1 VSRPDIWRPA
11 GQFSRHLRKY
21 HRRTSPPRSYARIVS
36 PRPPAVAG
44 AFYPRDPR
52 TLAAEVRE
60 CLGPPAP
67 RRAAFGAVVPH
78 AGYVYSGAVAG
89 AVYARLEPVATV
101 VLLGPN
107 HTGLGPSASIDDHDR
122 WSTPL
127 GDVMI
132 DEALAA
138 RFLRECPH
146 LEREGMAHLREH
158 SLEVQLPFLQEW
170 APGARIVPI
179 CIGAPSLALCHE
191 IGEACAEAVAESG
204 SPILLLASSDMNHYE
219 SRAVG
224 DAKNAF
230 ALAAI
235 ERIDPDGLFAA
246 VVQHEISMCG
256 FLPTTALLVAAR
268 RRGVSRGEI
277 VARADSGDRTGDTDS
292 VVGYAGILVG

>member
-1 VSRPDIWRPA
+1 MNS
-11 GQFSRHLRKY
+11 
-21 HRRTSPPRSYARIVS
+21 
-36 PRPPAVAG
+36 RPPAVAG

-52 TLAAEVRE
+52 ALAGEVRE
-60 CLGPPAP
+60 CLGPVAA

-78 AGYVYSGAVAG
+78 AGYIYSGAVAG
-89 AVYARLEPVATV
+89 AVYARLEPVPTV

-107 HTGLGPSASIDDHDR
+107 HTGLGPAASIDDHDR

-127 GDVMI
+127 GDVRI

-138 RFLRECPH
+138 RFLRDCPH
-146 LEREGMAHLREH
+146 LEREGMAHVREH
-158 SLEVQLPFLQEW
+158 SLEVQLPFLQQW
-170 APGARIVPI
+170 APGAKIVPI

-191 IGEACAEAVAESG
+191 IGEACADAAAEAG
-204 SPILLLASSDMNHYE
+204 SAILVLASSDMNHYE
-219 SRAVG
+219 SRQVG

-256 FLPTTALLVAAR
+256 FLPATALLVAAR
-268 RRGVSRGEI
+268 RRGVSRAEI
-277 VARADSGDRTGDTDS
+277 VARADSGDRTGDFSS
-292 VVGYAGILVG
+292 VVGYAGIILG